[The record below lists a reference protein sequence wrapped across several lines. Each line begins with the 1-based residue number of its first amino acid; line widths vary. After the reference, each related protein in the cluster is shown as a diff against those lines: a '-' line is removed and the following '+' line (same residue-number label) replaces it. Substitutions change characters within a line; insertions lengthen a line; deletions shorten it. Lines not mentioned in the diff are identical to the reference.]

1 MAYLNA
7 ADVKQ
12 IRLELKETF
21 PKFKF
26 GVRKRDGMAVS
37 VTIKSGPTDFS
48 SIFNQDAYNQKK
60 QYAQINGYHMDSF
73 YGEHAPF
80 LKQVQQIIKT
90 APSRGEGYHKGDGWY
105 DRSDAMVDYFDTAYY
120 IDINIGS
127 YNQPYEVK

>member
-1 MAYLNA
+1 MAYINKDDVA
-7 ADVKQ
+7 A
-12 IRLELKETF
+12 IRKELKETF

-48 SIFNQDAYNQKK
+48 SIFNKDAYNQKK

-73 YGEHAPF
+73 YGEHAEF

-90 APSRGEGYHKGDGWY
+90 APARGEGYHKGTGY
-105 DRSDAMVDYFDTAYY
+105 YNNSDAMIDYFDTAYY
-120 IDINIGS
+120 IHMNIGS
-127 YNQPYEVK
+127 WDKPYEVK

>member
-7 ADVKQ
+7 LDVKA
-12 IRLELKETF
+12 IREELKEKF

-48 SIFNQDAYNQKK
+48 SIFNQDAYNQKR

-80 LKQVQQIIKT
+80 LREVQQIIKT
-90 APSRGEGYHKGDGWY
+90 APSRGEGFHKGEGWY
-105 DRSDAMVDYFDTAYY
+105 DRSDAMVDLFDTAYY

-127 YNQPYEVK
+127 WNQPYEVK